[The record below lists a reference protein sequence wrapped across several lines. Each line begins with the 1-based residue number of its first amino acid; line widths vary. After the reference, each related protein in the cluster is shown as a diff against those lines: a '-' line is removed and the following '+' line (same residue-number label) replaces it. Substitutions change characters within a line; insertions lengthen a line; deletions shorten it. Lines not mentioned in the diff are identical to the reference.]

1 VFEVG
6 DSLEDLAN
14 AVANTC
20 IYLQNANIPFNV
32 LIADRGGRVFVFP
45 QVWPIPAL
53 CQWLILQLRKQIKN
67 KNFVQDSR

>member
-1 VFEVG
+1 MFEVG

-45 QVWPIPAL
+45 QVWPIPV
-53 CQWLILQLRKQIKN
+53 
-67 KNFVQDSR
+67 FVSG